1 MASSV
6 LTQMDRLNVF
16 AEKVSLGTAIPVR
29 ILTNARP
36 ERTTVPNM
44 PSVLIT
50 TEAFPAHANRA
61 SLENLTKNALV
72 STEAANSRFIAVI
85 PKCCLRSLFLPLNGE
100 RWTLTA
106 PRNLSERPD
115 RMLEVSSVVS

>member
-16 AEKVSLGTAIPVR
+16 AEKVSQGMAIPVQ
-29 ILTNARP
+29 ILTSARP

-50 TEAFPAHANRA
+50 VEVFPAHANRA
-61 SLENLTKNALV
+61 SLENRTKNALV
-72 STEAANSRFIAVI
+72 SIEAANRRFVAIISDVRVRFA
-85 PKCCLRSLFLPLNGE
+85 
-100 RWTLTA
+100 
-106 PRNLSERPD
+106 
-115 RMLEVSSVVS
+115 LEWRGLDSNSAK